1 MVVGVMMV
9 LVAMVVGLMIM
20 LVAVHVFMLVAVF
33 VFVLVMVMMV
43 VLMLMHMLDSCFVAV
58 EPGHI
63 VIMVLELLC
72 QLNVKVAG
80 VDAMLVYARY
90 SDRKAVDRQR
100 GELFAQV
107 LLAGAQVE
115 QGRDGHIA
123 ADARS
128 AVDDKRVLMVG
139 HGMLLN
145 GRRMCRRSDD

>member
-1 MVVGVMMV
+1 MVVGVMMA
-9 LVAMVVGLMIM
+9 LVAMAVGLMLM
-20 LVAVHVFMLVAVF
+20 RVL
-33 VFVLVMVMMV
+33 VFVLVMVMMMV
-43 VLMLMHMLDSCFVAV
+43 FVLMCVLGSCFVAV
-58 EPGHI
+58 EPGH
-63 VIMVLELLC
+63 VVVVVLEPLC

>member
-9 LVAMVVGLMIM
+9 LMAM
-20 LVAVHVFMLVAVF
+20 LVAVLVFMLA
-33 VFVLVMVMMV
+33 MVMMV
-43 VLMLMHMLDSCFVAV
+43 VLMLVHVLGARFVAV
-58 EPGHI
+58 EPGHVVI
-63 VIMVLELLC
+63 VVLELLC

-80 VDAMLVYARY
+80 VDAMLVCTR
-90 SDRKAVDRQR
+90 DGDCKAVDRQC

-123 ADARS
+123 ADARG

-145 GRRMCRRSDD
+145 GRRVYRRPDD

>member
-1 MVVGVMMV
+1 MVVGVMMA
-9 LVAMVVGLMIM
+9 LVAMAVGLMLM
-20 LVAVHVFMLVAVF
+20 RVL
-33 VFVLVMVMMV
+33 VFVLVMVMMMV
-43 VLMLMHMLDSCFVAV
+43 FVLMCVLGSCFVAV
-58 EPGHI
+58 EPGH
-63 VIMVLELLC
+63 VVVVVLEPLC

-90 SDRKAVDRQR
+90 SDLKAVDRQR

>member
-20 LVAVHVFMLVAVF
+20 LVAVHVFVLVTVF
-33 VFVLVMVMMV
+33 VLVLVMVMMV

-72 QLNVKVAG
+72 QLDVEIAG
-80 VDAMLVYARY
+80 VDAMLVCTRDG
-90 SDRKAVDRQR
+90 DRKAVDRQR

-107 LLAGAQVE
+107 LLAAP
-115 QGRDGHIA
+115 
-123 ADARS
+123 RS
-128 AVDDKRVLMVG
+128 SRP
-139 HGMLLN
+139 
-145 GRRMCRRSDD
+145 RRSCRR

>member
-1 MVVGVMMV
+1 MVVGVMV
-9 LVAMVVGLMIM
+9 TLVAMTVALMVM
-20 LVAVHVFMLVAVF
+20 LVAVL
-33 VFVLVMVMMV
+33 VFVLAMIMMV
-43 VLMLMHMLDSCFVAV
+43 VLMLMCVLGSCFVAV

-63 VIMVLELLC
+63 VIVVLEFLC
-72 QLNVKVAG
+72 KLDVEIAG
-80 VDAMLVYARY
+80 VDAMLVCARDG
-90 SDRKAVDRQR
+90 DRKAVDRQR
-100 GELFAQV
+100 GKLLAQV

>member
-1 MVVGVMMV
+1 MVVGVMMA
-9 LVAMVVGLMIM
+9 LVAMTVGLMVVVVCV
-20 LVAVHVFMLVAVF
+20 L
-33 VFVLVMVMMV
+33 VFVLAMIMMVM
-43 VLMLMHMLDSCFVAV
+43 LMLVHVLGARFVAV

-80 VDAMLVYARY
+80 VDAMLVYAG
-90 SDRKAVDRQR
+90 DGNLKAADRQR

-115 QGRDGHIA
+115 QGCDGHVA
-123 ADARS
+123 ADARG

-139 HGMLLN
+139 HEMLLS
-145 GRRMCRRSDD
+145 GRRTCRRSND